1 MVIQLAHLIAL
12 AGRSTGFTGIWARR
26 GVGDEVRVGRALC
39 ALAGARVYV
48 MSGRARHARRAGGL
62 AAEGA
67 SPATRGHAVH
77 SVAHRDGV
85 DPRHVVD
92 PLTELRGGNRKG
104 GGTKPCLH
112 TAFTILTFL
121 EK

>member
-1 MVIQLAHLIAL
+1 MFIQLGHLITL
-12 AGRSTGFTGIWARR
+12 AGRSAGFTGIWARR

-39 ALAGARVYV
+39 ALASARVYV

-67 SPATRGHAVH
+67 SLATRGHTIH

-85 DPRHVVD
+85 DPRNVVD
-92 PLTELRGGNRKG
+92 PLTELRGGVIEGEGEQNLAYIQRSQVSYS
-104 GGTKPCLH
+104 
-112 TAFTILTFL
+112 
-121 EK
+121 